1 MNLKDAK
8 KGSQLYFYEK
18 LLRKADPPVSTVLY
32 FFMIQDKRFMKLL
45 RISLSIH
52 MPAGA
57 STKIFNMSP
66 PLFYL

>member
-32 FFMIQDKRFMKLL
+32 FFMIQDKLL

-57 STKIFNMSP
+57 STKIFNMLP